1 MRVEAMEEIE
11 INSLTKFVSEIIKY
25 KNFFFRGEP
34 QDYLAKKGKPRNRA
48 SGFRWMEDNN
58 KLFIEMKN
66 LRNDYYQ
73 EIGYSLSKK
82 DEDNFIA
89 YCQHHGLPTE
99 LIDITENPLVA
110 LYFACEKDVDQEG
123 MVYLF
128 NKDRFNEIPI
138 EKSIVGKKISEQSF
152 NIFDFISVKS
162 QYNEGSDLTFLNKE
176 IDPLIK
182 YEFTNVTNDGYDFK
196 SYSHLKYLITEEVIK
211 QYKIAFN
218 NNPDFFN
225 IPGSNYYGRDS
236 TTGNL
241 VIPYFD
247 EKQDIIE
254 MLKDES
260 KALGIIT
267 PISVGD
273 IKSVEVLNEIENRYS
288 WDLGEIIW
296 DLFAEMI
303 YNQEIWGITVD
314 LSIFPYFILR
324 PSVKFDRMVN
334 QQGIFI
340 VQQFFMERHQE
351 LIPDFVFK
359 ISNKKEI
366 LQELDR
372 IGISKKFIYPDHDNI
387 AQYIKDKMI

>member
-1 MRVEAMEEIE
+1 MEVIE
-11 INSLTKFVSEIIKY
+11 INSLTKFVSEIVNY
-25 KNFFFRGEP
+25 KNYFFRGEP
-34 QDYLAKKGKPRNRA
+34 QDYFVEKGKPRNRA

-58 KLFIEMKN
+58 KSFFEMKN

-110 LYFACEKDVDQEG
+110 LYFACEKDRDYEG

-128 NKDRFNEIPI
+128 NKVRFNEIPI
-138 EKSIVGKKISEQSF
+138 KKSMVDKKISEQSF
-152 NIFDFISVKS
+152 NLFDFISVKTP
-162 QYNEGSDLTFLNKE
+162 YDKGSDLEFLNHE
-176 IDPLIK
+176 MEESIK
-182 YEFTNVTNDGYDFK
+182 VELTNVTKDGYDVNGYTSIK
-196 SYSHLKYLITEEVIK
+196 SLIRDEVIK
-211 QYKIAFN
+211 QYKIAFT
-218 NNPDFFN
+218 NNPEFLKISGPNFYGMDSSGKDI
-225 IPGSNYYGRDS
+225 IPH
-236 TTGNL
+236 
-241 VIPYFD
+241 FD

-254 MLKDES
+254 MFKDES
-260 KALGIIT
+260 KALGIIK
-267 PISVGD
+267 PIPLSRL
-273 IKSVEVLNEIENRYS
+273 KSIEYLNKVDNRYN
-288 WDLGEIIW
+288 WDLDEIIW
-296 DLFAEMI
+296 DLFAEMVD
-303 YNQEIWGITVD
+303 NQEVWGITVD
-314 LSIFPYFILR
+314 FSIFPYYIHR

-340 VQQFFMERHQE
+340 VQQFFNGRHQE

-359 ISNKKEI
+359 ISNKNEI

>member
-1 MRVEAMEEIE
+1 MRVETMEVIE
-11 INSLTKFVSEIIKY
+11 ISSLTEFICEIVNY
-25 KNFFFRGEP
+25 KNYFFRGEP
-34 QDYLAKKGKPRNRA
+34 QDYLFEKSMPRNRA

-58 KLFIEMKN
+58 KSFLEMKN

-110 LYFACEKDVDQEG
+110 LYFACEKDRDYEG

-128 NKDRFNEIPI
+128 NKVRFNEIPI
-138 EKSIVGKKISEQSF
+138 KKSMVDKKISEQSF
-152 NIFDFISVKS
+152 NLFDFISVRSPYDK
-162 QYNEGSDLTFLNKE
+162 GSDLEFLNHE
-176 IDPLIK
+176 MEGLIK
-182 YEFTNVTNDGYDFK
+182 YELTNVTKDDYDFK
-196 SYSHLKYLITEEVIK
+196 SYAHVKSLITDEVIK
-211 QYKIAFN
+211 QYKIAFT
-218 NNPDFFN
+218 NNPEFFKISGPN
-225 IPGSNYYGRDS
+225 FYGMDSSGEEIIPH
-236 TTGNL
+236 
-241 VIPYFD
+241 FD

-267 PISVGD
+267 PMPLIGL
-273 IKSVEVLNEIENRYS
+273 KSIEDLDKVNNRYN
-288 WDLGEIIW
+288 WDLDEIIW

-303 YNQEIWGITVD
+303 DSQEVWGITVD
-314 LSIFPYFILR
+314 FSIFPYYIHR

-340 VQQFFMERHQE
+340 VQQFFNDRHQE

-359 ISNKKEI
+359 ISNKNEI

>member
-1 MRVEAMEEIE
+1 MEVIE
-11 INSLTKFVSEIIKY
+11 INSLTKFVSEIVNY
-25 KNFFFRGEP
+25 KNYFFRGEP
-34 QDYLAKKGKPRNRA
+34 QDYFVEKGKPRNRA

-58 KLFIEMKN
+58 KSFLEMKN

-110 LYFACEKDVDQEG
+110 LYFACEKDEFHEG

-128 NKDRFNEIPI
+128 NKVRFNEIPI
-138 EKSIVGKKISEQSF
+138 EKSIVDKKVSEQSF
-152 NIFDFISVKS
+152 NLLDFISVKS
-162 QYNEGSDLTFLNKE
+162 HYDKGSDLNFLNND
-176 IDPLIK
+176 IDELIK
-182 YEFTNVTNDGYDFK
+182 YEFTNVTNENYDYK
-196 SYSHLKYLITEEVIK
+196 SSAHIKGLVTQEVIK
-211 QYKIAFN
+211 QYKNAFN
-218 NNPDFFN
+218 INPDFFN
-225 IPGSNYYGRDS
+225 IPGPNYYGTDG
-236 TTGNL
+236 TTGNDI
-241 VIPYFD
+241 IPHFN

-267 PISVGD
+267 PIPVRK
-273 IKSVEVLNEIENRYS
+273 IKSIEHFNEIENRYN

-303 YNQEIWGITVD
+303 DNQEVWGIKVD
-314 LSIFPYFILR
+314 FSIFPYFIHR

-340 VQQFFMERHQE
+340 VQQFFKDKHQK

-359 ISNKKEI
+359 INNKNEI
-366 LQELDR
+366 LQDLDR

>member
-1 MRVEAMEEIE
+1 MRVETMEVIE
-11 INSLTKFVSEIIKY
+11 INSLTKFVSEIVNY
-25 KNFFFRGEP
+25 KNYFFRGEP
-34 QDYLAKKGKPRNRA
+34 QDYFVEKGKPRNRA

-58 KLFIEMKN
+58 KSFFEMKN

-110 LYFACEKDVDQEG
+110 LYFACEKDRDYEG

-128 NKDRFNEIPI
+128 NKVRFNEIPI
-138 EKSIVGKKISEQSF
+138 KKSMVDKKISEQSF
-152 NIFDFISVKS
+152 NLFDFISVKTP
-162 QYNEGSDLTFLNKE
+162 YDKGSDLEFLNHE
-176 IDPLIK
+176 MEESIK
-182 YEFTNVTNDGYDFK
+182 VELTNVTKDGYDVNGYTSIK
-196 SYSHLKYLITEEVIK
+196 SLIRDEVIK
-211 QYKIAFN
+211 QYKIAFT
-218 NNPDFFN
+218 NNPEFLKISGPNFYGMDSSGKDI
-225 IPGSNYYGRDS
+225 IPH
-236 TTGNL
+236 
-241 VIPYFD
+241 FD

-254 MLKDES
+254 MFKDES
-260 KALGIIT
+260 KALGIIK
-267 PISVGD
+267 PIPLSRL
-273 IKSVEVLNEIENRYS
+273 KSIEYLNKVDNRYN
-288 WDLGEIIW
+288 WDLDEIIW
-296 DLFAEMI
+296 DLFAEMVD
-303 YNQEIWGITVD
+303 NQEVWGITVD
-314 LSIFPYFILR
+314 FSIFPYYIHR

-340 VQQFFMERHQE
+340 VQQFFNGRHQE

-359 ISNKKEI
+359 ISNKNEI